1 MRKLRYL
8 ASAKRD
14 LISMATYIA
23 TESGSAD
30 VARKAVDRLRER
42 CRNMAGLPGIL
53 GRSRP
58 ELGDGI
64 RSFVSGSYVV
74 LFCYGVGTL
83 EIMNIFEGH
92 RDIESSFDEPKGQ
105 Q

>member
-1 MRKLRYL
+1 
-8 ASAKRD
+8 
-14 LISMATYIA
+14 MAAYIA

-30 VARKAVDRLRER
+30 VARKAVDRIRER
-42 CRNMAGLPGIL
+42 CRKMAALPGTL

-74 LFCYGVGTL
+74 LFRYGGGTL
-83 EIMNIFEGH
+83 EIVNIVEGH
-92 RDIESSFDEPKGQ
+92 RDIESSFEEPKDPE
-105 Q
+105 